1 MNINFTLEDFLNYF
15 SAGFFFVFGISI
27 TNLECTKKLLPYLKN
42 TIGDNYILLG
52 FVFIYIIGFIIFS
65 FTSALSDLSTEIEEF
80 LNGSPKNCFKKILA
94 IIFLKILYIFFRR
107 WSVIGTFNRLSPKKK
122 SLLEIPPHIKTYN
135 ELLILA
141 EKISKES
148 KDISRLQFY
157 RSQFLQTCADSVLL
171 VLLINIAL
179 CFRPMNNS
187 QTFSIW
193 CIVII
198 CIPVFFVLK
207 LFSPVFAKWYFL
219 IIARKAKALG
229 LDTQ

>member
-1 MNINFTLEDFLNYF
+1 MNVNLALEDFLNYF
-15 SAGFFFVFGISI
+15 SCGFFFVFGMSI
-27 TNLECTKKLLPYLKN
+27 TNLECTKILLHYLKD
-42 TIGDNYILLG
+42 TIGDNYILVG

-65 FTSALSDLSTEIEEF
+65 FTSALSDLSTETEKI
-80 LNGSPKNCFKKILA
+80 LNESPKTCSIKLLGIINLILLD
-94 IIFLKILYIFFRR
+94 IPFRR
-107 WSVIGTFNRLSPKKK
+107 WSVIGTFNRLSTKEKLPP
-122 SLLEIPPHIKTYN
+122 EISHIKTYN

-157 RSQFLQTCADSVLL
+157 RSQFLQTCADSVFFVL
-171 VLLINIAL
+171 VINIAL
-179 CFRPMNNS
+179 CFLPMNNS
-187 QTFSIW
+187 QTLSIG

-207 LFSPVFAKWYFL
+207 ALSPVFAKWYFI
-219 IIARKAKALG
+219 IIARKAKAFG